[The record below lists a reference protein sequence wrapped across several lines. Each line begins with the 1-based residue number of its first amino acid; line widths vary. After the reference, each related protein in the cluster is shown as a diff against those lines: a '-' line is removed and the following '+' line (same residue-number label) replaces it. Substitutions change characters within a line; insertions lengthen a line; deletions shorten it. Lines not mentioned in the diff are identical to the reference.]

1 MIMKAN
7 RIHRHGPPD
16 VIVFEE
22 IAQAVPGIGEVLV
35 RVKAAGVGPWDSWIR
50 QGHSAIAQA
59 LPLTL
64 GSDLSGIV
72 ESVGRDVAGFA
83 PGDEVY
89 GVTNARFIGAY
100 AQFAITEAGM
110 IARKP
115 RALGFVEAASVPVI
129 AVTAWQMLCDH
140 AGIAPG
146 QTVLVLGAAGNVGA
160 FSVQLAHLLGA
171 RVIAAASPG
180 DSPMLRSLGA
190 DEVVDIRE
198 VPFERL
204 ARSVDVVI
212 DAVGADIQSQSFAVI
227 KPGGVLVSAVSQPD
241 KNLARQQDVRTV
253 FFIVDVTT
261 RRLTQIA
268 ERLDARELRTRVGAI
283 LPLGDAR
290 QAHEMLDGLRPK
302 PQGKI
307 VLQADE

>member
-1 MIMKAN
+1 
-7 RIHRHGPPD
+7 
-16 VIVFEE
+16 
-22 IAQAVPGIGEVLV
+22 
-35 RVKAAGVGPWDSWIR
+35 
-50 QGHSAIAQA
+50 
-59 LPLTL
+59 
-64 GSDLSGIV
+64 
-72 ESVGRDVAGFA
+72 
-83 PGDEVY
+83 
-89 GVTNARFIGAY
+89 
-100 AQFAITEAGM
+100 
-110 IARKP
+110 
-115 RALGFVEAASVPVI
+115 
-129 AVTAWQMLCDH
+129 MLCDH

-171 RVIAAASPG
+171 HVIAAASPG
-180 DSPMLRSLGA
+180 DSPMLRGFGA

-212 DAVGADIQSQSFAVI
+212 DTMGADIQSQSFAVI

-261 RRLTQIA
+261 RCLTQIA
-268 ERLDARELRTRVGAI
+268 ERLDARELRTRVGAV